1 MFLIVSRGYG
11 AACGRQVKADTQG
24 SQALGVAVA
33 AAMLAADCSE
43 SGSSW
48 LVSIGSSLVL
58 PGVAAA
64 LASSVGPVSVRTWPT
79 RPAASEHG
87 TKQQGGLPWGA
98 AFPLP
103 FCNQQVKPLVWLY
116 LVAKALQ
123 GIYQAIKVFCGI
135 SCSKLQL
142 FHSTLTA
149 LLYCKLSRYVLFF

>member
-1 MFLIVSRGYG
+1 M
-11 AACGRQVKADTQG
+11 
-24 SQALGVAVA
+24 AVA

-48 LVSIGSSLVL
+48 LMSIGSSLVL

-64 LASSVGPVSVRTWPT
+64 MAGSVVPVSVRTWPT

-87 TKQQGGLPWGA
+87 NKQQGWLPWGA
-98 AFPLP
+98 ACPLLS
-103 FCNQQVKPLVWLY
+103 CNQQVKATVWLY
-116 LVAKALQ
+116 LVVIAFV

-149 LLYCKLSRYVLFF
+149 LLCGKFSQYVVIF